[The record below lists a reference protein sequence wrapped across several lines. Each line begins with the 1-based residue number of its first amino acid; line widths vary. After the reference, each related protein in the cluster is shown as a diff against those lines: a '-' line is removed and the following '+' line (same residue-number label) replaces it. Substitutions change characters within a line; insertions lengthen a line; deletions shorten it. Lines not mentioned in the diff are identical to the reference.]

1 MFLYFSSFSN
11 EFQKYLVVLD
21 SDHILNL
28 PKKYWS
34 VEEYNATL
42 GHFVNHSFKKPNAR
56 IDHATHPRFGPIR
69 SIVALRKIMVG
80 EEILCNYGYMENS
93 VVPTW
98 YAKEYKKYHKKK
110 WPKDLIYNDDNG
122 SDKI

>member
-1 MFLYFSSFSN
+1 MCLYFSIFSN

-28 PKKYWS
+28 PKKYWK

-42 GHFVNHSFKKPNAR
+42 GHFANHSFKKSNAK

-69 SIVALRKIMVG
+69 SIVALRTIMIG
-80 EEILCNYGYMENS
+80 EEILCNYGYIENS

-98 YAKEYKKYHKKK
+98 YAKEYEKYYKKK
-110 WPKDLIYNDDNG
+110 WPKDLIYHE
-122 SDKI
+122 DKV